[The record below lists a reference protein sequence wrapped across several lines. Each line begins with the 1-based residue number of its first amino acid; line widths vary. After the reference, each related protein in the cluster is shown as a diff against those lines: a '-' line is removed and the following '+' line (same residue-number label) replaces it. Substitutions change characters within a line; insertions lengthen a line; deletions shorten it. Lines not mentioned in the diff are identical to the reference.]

1 MNPWIGWE
9 RRNTLL
15 AEFSIYLA
23 TAVALVQRYSREINA
38 FDPTAVRFTTHQQII
53 SGDAVDPYRFRV
65 LIPEMTQW
73 LWEKGPFGGD
83 PAWLDRIH
91 FALFGICFVAMFWLI
106 RVMLTELGW
115 SPGQSLVGPLLLA
128 LALPV
133 AFTFH
138 DYQPW
143 SWLEAVFIPL
153 VYILALRK
161 SPIWILLLVA
171 IAASLNRETAVALSL
186 IPIALS
192 VRNWNVS
199 DLRRYY
205 LYCSAALIIPW
216 MVIRFYMLT
225 VWPGPA
231 NQRAISIQEIWER
244 NFDFSGAASL
254 QWGGWLTTIFTLAT
268 FAGGILVAAIAGLA
282 RRKCPTDALWI
293 AVFTLPVF
301 FAGWFVFAVWSE
313 VRVLLPVLIIALP
326 LTLSAFAT
334 PACRKHDSQ

>member
-1 MNPWIGWE
+1 MDGNFNS
-9 RRNTLL
+9 R
-15 AEFSIYLA
+15 SITNRTGL
-23 TAVALVQRYSREINA
+23 
-38 FDPTAVRFTTHQQII
+38 
-53 SGDAVDPYRFRV
+53 
-65 LIPEMTQW
+65 
-73 LWEKGPFGGD
+73 
-83 PAWLDRIH
+83 
-91 FALFGICFVAMFWLI
+91 
-106 RVMLTELGW
+106 

-186 IPIALS
+186 IPIALA

-254 QWGGWLTTIFTLAT
+254 QWGGVADNDRHACDIRRRNSCRSYCRARATQMPDRCTVDRRLHSTSLLRWLVCIRRVERGASTSPRTYHRSATHSECFCDTGMPETRFTVNTDQSFCERRALTT
-268 FAGGILVAAIAGLA
+268 A
-282 RRKCPTDALWI
+282 RSVGRSKNHDARKNHYD
-293 AVFTLPVF
+293 
-301 FAGWFVFAVWSE
+301 
-313 VRVLLPVLIIALP
+313 R
-326 LTLSAFAT
+326 
-334 PACRKHDSQ
+334 